1 MKWFVA
7 LALLFF
13 SHPIAGSLFTNGVK
27 YNDLY
32 HRRVPLHHDELKS
45 VLGSPLQSQRLL
57 AMMTGRVHV
66 PVARA
71 MMSRYVNQYGFGTF
85 LRPAIQNVRSRRDL
99 ALSMIMFLH
108 MAKTVGNTIID
119 RLQEEAD
126 SRIYTFAD
134 EAFSNSSWF
143 YVDEQDHEL
152 KGFFTDVVLEVCK
165 EANKKCVMQDVPY
178 NMCLR
183 TDPSSDLEAAGVGLL
198 AGYFDGCAFTKTI
211 ELVHTVKLS
220 DKFMNY
226 GGESRF
232 FVPVGNPGN
241 FDPNDIS
248 GKTIGFM
255 KGWYST
261 RRCLVAN
268 NVDGA
273 QALTFNRMHLWTSS
287 PIFLVV
293 LMKTS
298 LMHCLC
304 SSSWNFSQ
312 KRVVLKRQLC
322 MAAHRLDWN
331 Q

>member
-1 MKWFVA
+1 MKGFVA

-13 SHPIAGSLFTNGVK
+13 SHSAAGSLFTNGVE

-45 VLGSPLQSQRLL
+45 MLGSSMQSQRLL
-57 AMMTGRVHV
+57 ALMSGRVHV

-71 MMSRYVNQYGFGTF
+71 IMSRYVNQYGFGTF
-85 LRPAIQNVRSRRDL
+85 LRPAIQNVRSREDL

-119 RLQEEAD
+119 RLQEDAD

-134 EAFSNSSWF
+134 EASCNCSWF

-152 KGFFTDVVLEVCK
+152 KGFFKDFVLEVCK
-165 EANKKCVMQDVPY
+165 EANKKCVLQNVPY

-198 AGYFDGCAFTKTI
+198 AGYFDVCAFTKTT

-273 QALTFNRMHLWTSS
+273 QALTFNRMHFMD
-287 PIFLVV
+287 FLTDIPRSFDENKFDA
-293 LMKTS
+293 LFI
-298 LMHCLC
+298 
-304 SSSWNFSQ
+304 SWNFTQ